1 MRLSPNMEPTVAARG
16 RDPVA
21 RIERRG
27 WYLGAGL
34 AGVVA
39 VLQGPWAA
47 LALLFGLVVAGVGF
61 WWLRHIVNVLLLR
74 PETLHPTRLALAM
87 VLRLVLIC
95 LGGFVIIQA
104 SYTSGLAVLT
114 GMACFVLAGMAE
126 AVRLLLVR
134 RGR

>member
-1 MRLSPNMEPTVAARG
+1 MSPAMGAAMTREA

-27 WYLGAGL
+27 WCLGVGL
-34 AGVVA
+34 AAVA
-39 VLQGPWAA
+39 AVFRGPWEA
-47 LALLFGLVVAGVGF
+47 LGLLFGLAVSGVGF
-61 WWLRHIVNVLLLR
+61 RWLRHVVDVLLVEPQALR
-74 PETLHPTRLALAM
+74 PGRLAVTL
-87 VLRLVLIC
+87 VLRLILIC
-95 LGGFVIIQA
+95 LGGFAIIQA

-126 AVRLLLVR
+126 AVRLLLVG